1 MMKNALVFEN
11 FKLLKR
17 DMEDNDWVMD
27 AFTFVYKNINYIV
40 VVKRFLENEKKPPYA
55 LLKTE
60 FMKADDHNYNI
71 TILVNSSGFMT
82 DPKTLRMFF
91 NIDFAKNVGELLQ
104 QFNQYFSGFIP
115 TKVNSNK
122 SKSLTQVLISS
133 LSRSDSEDPNKIYCF
148 TVRRNPDNRQRSPF
162 NDNKT
167 KLLRPSLYMKFKEDP
182 TISFCYSQNS
192 NEECTDEEIF
202 LKFSQRI

>member
-1 MMKNALVFEN
+1 MKNALVFEN

>member
-1 MMKNALVFEN
+1 MKNALVFEN

-27 AFTFVYKNINYIV
+27 AFIFVYKNINYIV

-148 TVRRNPDNRQRSPF
+148 TVRRNPDNRQRSLF

>member
-11 FKLLKR
+11 FRLLKR
-17 DMEDNDWVMD
+17 DMEDKDWVMD
-27 AFTFVYKNINYIV
+27 AFTFIYKDINYIV

-60 FMKADDHNYNI
+60 LMKANDHNYNI

-82 DPKTLRMFF
+82 DPKTLRVFF
-91 NIDFAKNVGELLQ
+91 NIDFAKNIGELLQ

-115 TKVNSNK
+115 TKVNFNK
-122 SKSLTQVLISS
+122 SKALTEVLISS
-133 LSRSDSEDPNKIYCF
+133 LSKSDSEDPNKIYCF
-148 TVRRNPDNRQRSPF
+148 TVRRNPDNGKRSPF

-167 KLLRPSLYMKFKEDP
+167 KLLRPSLYVKFKEDP
-182 TISFCYSQNS
+182 TISFCYSQDS

-202 LKFSQRI
+202 LKFSRRT

>member
-27 AFTFVYKNINYIV
+27 AFIFVYKNINYIV

-148 TVRRNPDNRQRSPF
+148 TVRRNPDNRQRSLF